1 MKKARDTWCVK
12 VEKYMC
18 LYFSG
23 SCYDIS
29 YFCMFVFSP
38 FHFTRTLFNRTVL
51 DFFCTHN
58 TLLCL

>member
-1 MKKARDTWCVK
+1 MKKAQDTCCVK

-23 SCYDIS
+23 SGCDIS

-38 FHFTRTLFNRTVL
+38 FHFTRTLFNRTFL
-51 DFFCTHN
+51 DI
-58 TLLCL
+58 CLHT